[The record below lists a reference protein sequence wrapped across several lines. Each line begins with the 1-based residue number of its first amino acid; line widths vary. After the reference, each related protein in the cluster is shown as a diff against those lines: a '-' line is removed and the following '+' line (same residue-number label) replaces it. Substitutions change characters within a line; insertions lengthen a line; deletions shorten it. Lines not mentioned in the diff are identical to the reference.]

1 MRASAGLVACC
12 AVATSAQERRSTSNL
27 RRREQ
32 THQRRY
38 ARRFVLPLSF
48 CGDGRLTRSEF
59 VHFFSLRSYFFSVL
73 SLFAQCMWLL
83 RSYLSRFWYAPP
95 RLQFRLAASPSADRV
110 VAPRVER
117 TLFEAWLS
125 GRRGPT
131 KDGGLKVSPPD
142 GAKGGKTRLSGQDQ
156 GVEDQHQN

>member
-12 AVATSAQERRSTSNL
+12 AVATSAQERCSTSNL

-38 ARRFVLPLSF
+38 ARRFVLPTVLR
-48 CGDGRLTRSEF
+48 DGRLTRSEF

-110 VAPRVER
+110 VAPRVDR

-125 GRRGPT
+125 TQRA
-131 KDGGLKVSPPD
+131 D
-142 GAKGGKTRLSGQDQ
+142 KTA
-156 GVEDQHQN
+156 V

>member
-1 MRASAGLVACC
+1 MNSFEPCGAYGATCRASGMHH
-12 AVATSAQERRSTSNL
+12 RGSN
-27 RRREQ
+27 
-32 THQRRY
+32 
-38 ARRFVLPLSF
+38 S
-48 CGDGRLTRSEF
+48 
-59 VHFFSLRSYFFSVL
+59 
-73 SLFAQCMWLL
+73 
-83 RSYLSRFWYAPP
+83 
-95 RLQFRLAASPSADRV
+95 RLAASPSADRV